1 MPRGKLS
8 LEELLL
14 RHGAIGVN
22 FYLVRLAWTVF
33 KDSMLFPFALTALGL
48 SVIAVTVQYQR
59 NRQAID
65 ARLQSWVPEWVR
77 ELLPRTR
84 FAQG

>member
-1 MPRGKLS
+1 
-8 LEELLL
+8 
-14 RHGAIGVN
+14 
-22 FYLVRLAWTVF
+22 
-33 KDSMLFPFALTALGL
+33 
-48 SVIAVTVQYQR
+48 VIAVTVKYQR

-84 FAQG
+84 LAQG